1 MRKGNSTSLGDAAG
15 PVERIGQIAEL
26 IEASGGA
33 NEALGQLTPQV
44 VDALHEQ
51 RLFRMLLPR
60 AYGGEEVDLGTWF
73 CAMEALARLDGSTA
87 WCVGQIN
94 GCAAT
99 AAAAEPSVARRIWG
113 EPRAAL
119 SWGPPTKSRAD
130 EVEGGH
136 RVSGEWMFSSGSRHA
151 TWIGLH
157 APVFDRSGNPVPLPG
172 GAALRI
178 FFVPAGQVEFIDNW
192 KVAGLVATNSGGFR
206 AEDVFVPQGYS
217 VVLRH
222 PLDAN
227 LGSRLYKFPMNS
239 FFAIGFSAV
248 ALGLARSMLDACI
261 ALAAEKKP
269 RMAKFSLLENHH
281 VQFQIGEAEAR
292 LRSARG
298 YVEATAE
305 RIGQAVQASGEVT
318 VAQRM
323 DIRMAATFAIHEA
336 KTVADAAWEIAGAS
350 AIFRSGPFERRSR
363 DLRTLLQQ
371 AQGRK
376 AHLQDVGAYLL
387 GLDPYLAFA

>member
-1 MRKGNSTSLGDAAG
+1 MPKAEVVSAKDAAG
-15 PVERIGQIAEL
+15 PVERIGRIAKL
-26 IEASGGA
+26 IAASAGS
-33 NEALGQLTPQV
+33 NEALGRLTPEV

-60 AYGGEEVDLGTWF
+60 VYGGEELDLGTWF
-73 CAMEALARLDGSTA
+73 RAMEALARLDGSTA

-99 AAAAEPSVARRIWG
+99 AAATDPAVARKIWG
-113 EPRAAL
+113 EPRAAV
-119 SWGPPTKSRAD
+119 SWGPPIKSRAD
-130 EVEGGH
+130 EVEDGH

-157 APVFDRSGNPVPLPG
+157 AQVFDRSGAPVPLPG

-178 FFVPAGQVEFIDNW
+178 FFVPASEVEWIENW
-192 KVAGLVATNSGGFR
+192 KVAGLVATNSGGFKV
-206 AEDVFVPQGYS
+206 DGLFVPEDYS
-217 VVLRH
+217 VVLCH
-222 PLDAN
+222 PLESR
-227 LGSRLYKFPMNS
+227 LESRLYKFPMNS
-239 FFAIGFSAV
+239 FFGIGFSAV

-261 ALAAEKKP
+261 ALATEKKP

-292 LRSARG
+292 LRSARS

-305 RIGQAVQASGEVT
+305 QVGAAVLASGELT
-318 VAQRM
+318 IAQRM

-336 KTVADAAWEIAGAS
+336 KTVADVAWEIAGAN
-350 AIFRSGPFERRSR
+350 AIFSSGPFERRLR

-387 GLDPYLAFA
+387 GLAPNLAFT